1 MSPAEIAASAL
12 RVAVSEVA
20 AVEPIKHGL
29 TNESWLVR
37 TRSDAVV
44 VRISTA
50 SEDAL
55 RIDRPNEASVLAIAD
70 AAGVGAPVIRCDPAQ
85 RLLVTRYLGPSW
97 SYEEARDHA
106 NIARAAAL
114 LARLHRLDAPGVR
127 TVDLVATVDGY
138 VSTLIRYGV
147 GGELTQRSLQE
158 QAHAAATLLRRGA
171 AARLCHNDVHHLN
184 VVGGDELRLIDWEY
198 AGAGE
203 PLFDLASVCVY
214 HGYDRTRRELLLTSY
229 PADAGPD
236 VDSRFGR
243 ALWLFEYVRDL
254 WMAVRSLPMVDG

>member
-12 RVAVSEVA
+12 RVSVSDVVG
-20 AVEPIKHGL
+20 VEPIKHGL

-44 VRISTA
+44 VRISTS

-55 RIDRPNEASVLAIAD
+55 RIDRASEASVLAIAD
-70 AAGVGAPVIRCDPAQ
+70 SAGVGASVIHCEPNR

-97 SYEEARDHA
+97 SYEEARDHV

-138 VSTLIRYGV
+138 LSTLGLYGA
-147 GGELTQRSLQE
+147 GGELIQRSLRE
-158 QAHAAATLLRRGA
+158 RAHTAAALLRRSA

-184 VVGGDELRLIDWEY
+184 IVGGDELRLIDWEY
-198 AGAGE
+198 AGIGE

-214 HGYDRTRRELLLTSY
+214 HGYDRTRRDLLLTSY
-229 PADAGPD
+229 SADAGPD
-236 VDSRFGR
+236 MRLR
-243 ALWLFEYVRDL
+243 LEHALWLFEYIRDL
-254 WMAVRSLPMVDG
+254 WTAVRSLSN